1 MSGTAELNP
10 LARAQAAVY
19 AMTDEATLAQLQA
32 QLADCEA
39 SRKKME
45 QQAKN
50 YVAKL
55 NAEKAAVV
63 KELEES
69 KALLAQAA
77 AQPAAG
83 SGDGGE
89 ASTRIAALE
98 EETRQLKDQ
107 AKAYVKTLVSKHNA
121 EMEKLK
127 AEHDEALKQASVQS
141 GRGGGD
147 CGDSSSAGAET
158 VTLQEQ
164 LAEAQG
170 QLAEAKEQAK
180 AYVKQLV
187 TRHKADIDEMRVK
200 QTELQEEVDN
210 LRANAEA
217 HNLEMN
223 AKDNSL
229 HEVRERL
236 NAALQV
242 RALAHELARPH
253 ACMGIRK

>member
-1 MSGTAELNP
+1 M
-10 LARAQAAVY
+10 
-19 AMTDEATLAQLQA
+19 
-32 QLADCEA
+32 
-39 SRKKME
+39 
-45 QQAKN
+45 
-50 YVAKL
+50 
-55 NAEKAAVV
+55 
-63 KELEES
+63 
-69 KALLAQAA
+69 
-77 AQPAAG
+77 
-83 SGDGGE
+83 
-89 ASTRIAALE
+89 
-98 EETRQLKDQ
+98 
-107 AKAYVKTLVSKHNA
+107 
-121 EMEKLK
+121 
-127 AEHDEALKQASVQS
+127 QS

-253 ACMGIRK
+253 ACMAIRK

>member
-1 MSGTAELNP
+1 
-10 LARAQAAVY
+10 
-19 AMTDEATLAQLQA
+19 MTDEATLAQLQA
-32 QLADCEA
+32 QLAESEA

-89 ASTRIAALE
+89 ANTRIAELE

-141 GRGGGD
+141 GRGGD

-242 RALAHELARPH
+242 RALAHELARTH
-253 ACMGIRK
+253 TCTGIHK

>member
-1 MSGTAELNP
+1 MQKT
-10 LARAQAAVY
+10 
-19 AMTDEATLAQLQA
+19 QLIS
-32 QLADCEA
+32 LIFG
-39 SRKKME
+39 
-45 QQAKN
+45 
-50 YVAKL
+50 
-55 NAEKAAVV
+55 AVV
-63 KELEES
+63 VVGG
-69 KALLAQAA
+69 AVGLLVYQNGETPDTEQTAQKDAS
-77 AQPAAG
+77 
-83 SGDGGE
+83 SGDGQAADVTASGDTDGSQAESGE
-89 ASTRIAALE
+89 
-98 EETRQLKDQ
+98 
-107 AKAYVKTLVSKHNA
+107 
-121 EMEKLK
+121 
-127 AEHDEALKQASVQS
+127 
-141 GRGGGD
+141 
-147 CGDSSSAGAET
+147 
-158 VTLQEQ
+158 EQ